1 MDWPKISPLGDK
13 ALLITLSQEISEET
27 NEIVLRACHEIEA
40 AGVPGI
46 EEAQPAYSSFCIHF
60 DPSRVSAAWLGAYAR
75 SVVGRLT
82 EPGRTGE
89 KDDLSSR
96 ILDLRATA
104 LERREVQIPVKYG
117 GDEGPDLLW
126 ASEHLG
132 MRPEEIVRRHSSPRY
147 RVYMIGF
154 SPGFPYL
161 GGLDQSIAMP
171 RLPAPRASVPP
182 GSVGIAGS
190 QTGIYPWESPGGWRI
205 IGRTPLKLFD
215 PTREDPSLL
224 RPGDTVR
231 FVPVD
236 HLDLTPGRCV
246 GSPGGEPPPTVGKLP
261 LPGEELPPPG
271 RELPSPQDELP
282 LLAKSTPGGQL
293 PRESGPSLRVP
304 AFVVEHPGLFSIIV
318 DAGRRRYR
326 KLGVPVS
333 GAADANSYS
342 LANLLCGNKV
352 SAPALEM
359 TLWGVK
365 MKALIDVVIAV
376 TGAPCPV
383 YLDGEPFSMN
393 KPVRVGAGSVVEI
406 GSPASGCRVYLAVS
420 GGFSVPE
427 VLGSATTYT
436 RGSFG
441 GYRGRS
447 LLTGDVLDIGP
458 GAWPKANKE
467 DADHVPHSLQGWPD
481 RLGRFLEHESPA
493 LRVVPGPECSSQDR
507 HRVIESLCQRVFAV
521 RNDSDRMGIRLE
533 GRLPEGDIEGGDI
546 LSSPVVPGVLQL
558 PSDGSP
564 VLLLHDAQT
573 SGGYKRIAAVVDADL
588 PLAAQL
594 RPGSRVR
601 FTLSMR

>member
-205 IGRTPLKLFD
+205 IGRTPSALRPDK
-215 PTREDPSLL
+215 EDPSLL
-224 RPGDTVR
+224 RPETRYDSCRWIIWTLR
-231 FVPVD
+231 R
-236 HLDLTPGRCV
+236 GRCV
-246 GSPGGEPPPTVGKLP
+246 GSPAANPTNSRQTP
-261 LPGEELPPPG
+261 TTRG
-271 RELPSPQDELP
+271 RTSATGTRTPI
-282 LLAKSTPGGQL
+282 ATGRTSTIGQIDTGGQL
-293 PRESGPSLRVP
+293 HRERSSLRVP

-376 TGAPCPV
+376 TGAPCPA